1 MLPYCGRAKCPPICS
16 FAKVTP
22 KLPASKAT
30 SAQTLSR
37 FATRVQRELGIAG
50 EVNIG
55 VTSNREMRTLN
66 RTFRKKNKPTDVLSF
81 PSVTPGVAGDIAISL
96 EIAAKNAADLGHPLA
111 TEVKVLILHGMLHL
125 AGFDHEIDGGEM
137 QQREAALRKKL
148 KLPVGLIER
157 AHGPVA
163 VPGKRGGRA

>member
-1 MLPYCGRAKCPPICS
+1 
-16 FAKVTP
+16 VTP
-22 KLPASKAT
+22 NLPTSKTT

-55 VTSNREMRTLN
+55 ITSNREMRTLN

-96 EIAAKNAADLGHPLA
+96 EIAAENAAELGHPLA
-111 TEVKVLILHGMLHL
+111 TEVKILILHGMLHL
-125 AGFDHEIDGGEM
+125 AGYDHEIDEGEM
-137 QQREAALRKKL
+137 HQREADLRRKL

-157 AHGPVA
+157 THGPIA
-163 VPGKRGGRA
+163 APGKRRGRA

>member
-1 MLPYCGRAKCPPICS
+1 M
-16 FAKVTP
+16 TP
-22 KLPASKAT
+22 NLPASKAN

-55 VTSNREMRTLN
+55 ITSNREMQKLN

-96 EIAAKNAADLGHPLA
+96 EIAAENADELGHPLA
-111 TEVKVLILHGMLHL
+111 TEVKILILHGMLHL
-125 AGFDHEIDGGEM
+125 AGYDHETDEGEM
-137 QQREAALRKKL
+137 HEREATLRKKL

-157 AHGPVA
+157 THGAVA
-163 VPGKRGGRA
+163 VPSKRRGKA